1 MSPHPTSSCDS
12 WPEIFSRSE
21 PQFPSLQN
29 GSPSFFSS
37 CPGERWPSLAPS
49 CLETPSPFMPW
60 GKTPWRKKVLL
71 LLWGEPALQLFPL
84 PPGGAAGFPAGLGQ
98 HLRNLPVHV
107 SLALLIPHY
116 LLICFICLL
125 VYGPNHPGC
134 KFLES

>member
-1 MSPHPTSSCDS
+1 MAFT
-12 WPEIFSRSE
+12 
-21 PQFPSLQN
+21 
-29 GSPSFFSS
+29 
-37 CPGERWPSLAPS
+37 CP
-49 CLETPSPFMPW
+49 
-60 GKTPWRKKVLL
+60 VLL
-71 LLWGEPALQLFPL
+71 GSAKPLHALGENTLEEEGAAAFVGRARPSAVSR
-84 PPGGAAGFPAGLGQ
+84 GAAGFPAGLGQ